1 MTNHKAARRRDDKT
15 DCWVE
20 SGVTNSSPTST
31 RTNEHQIN
39 AIREHSVASDPPT
52 DQVPVYHVH
61 KWEWLN
67 VLYLSFFSIYGITI
81 RSFLGRIFG
90 GDCDATTPIDDWL
103 TPFSSRICVTASGK
117 TAQHG
122 GALFIDLPAN
132 MFGCFIM
139 GFLTGHHKD
148 WPTLPWLEHDHPLQ
162 YDEGLHLGLKTALC
176 GTITTLSS
184 WNGQMVLMMDGTGT
198 VLGSQ
203 VVAALF
209 GYVIGLQ
216 ISISSF
222 RAGRTLASWCHL
234 KANPHIFDVD
244 LTPPDNDRD
253 KSLRSH
259 HHLIARVI
267 PSIVASVLFVLYV
280 LGDVHWNILYYRK
293 LWIACLV
300 GPLGT
305 LMRWK
310 FGTLN
315 GELES
320 NNWQWFPIG
329 TFASN
334 VIASVTACLINA
346 IFTDM
351 NSHEDWSLAYDILA
365 AARLGF
371 AGSLSTVSSMV
382 KEVVEISE
390 KNPYHDKRAFIYSY
404 GTLVTCCLL
413 GLLVYSP
420 MVRFI

>member
-1 MTNHKAARRRDDKT
+1 
-15 DCWVE
+15 
-20 SGVTNSSPTST
+20 
-31 RTNEHQIN
+31 
-39 AIREHSVASDPPT
+39 
-52 DQVPVYHVH
+52 
-61 KWEWLN
+61 
-67 VLYLSFFSIYGITI
+67 
-81 RSFLGRIFG
+81 
-90 GDCDATTPIDDWL
+90 
-103 TPFSSRICVTASGK
+103 
-117 TAQHG
+117 
-122 GALFIDLPAN
+122 
-132 MFGCFIM
+132 
-139 GFLTGHHKD
+139 
-148 WPTLPWLEHDHPLQ
+148 
-162 YDEGLHLGLKTALC
+162 
-176 GTITTLSS
+176 
-184 WNGQMVLMMDGTGT
+184 MMDGTGN

-216 ISISSF
+216 ISVSSY

-234 KANPHIFDVD
+234 KANPHIFDAE
-244 LTPPDNDRD
+244 LRPPDNDRD
-253 KSLRSH
+253 KSLRFH

-267 PSIVASVLFVLYV
+267 PSIVALVLFLLYL
-280 LGDVHWNILYYRK
+280 LGDVHWNILYYEK

-310 FGTLN
+310 FSTLN

-334 VIASVTACLINA
+334 VIASVISCLINA

-351 NSHEDWSLAYDILA
+351 NTAEDWSLTYDILA
-365 AARLGF
+365 ATRLGF

-382 KEVVEISE
+382 KEMVEISE

-420 MVRFI
+420 MVRFV